1 MAIAMAYSLLMLII
15 SKTNKI
21 FTMKKIFFSIL
32 LSGFFLSAVSQESV
46 LPTPAQKGTMYI
58 KNATIHVG
66 NGSVINN
73 GVIQIKDG
81 KIEKVGSDISVPADA
96 KAIDAKGK
104 HVYPG
109 IILPISNLGLVEISA
124 VRASSDVREIGDMNP
139 NVRSIV
145 AYNTDSKVINTLR
158 SQGVL
163 MANIVPQ
170 GTFLAGSSSVV
181 QLDAW
186 NYQDAAV
193 KTDAGMHLYMPS
205 LMPRPDFG
213 RFGGGG
219 GRFGPQQG
227 STTDPVKE
235 GLNKIEELKSFFSQA
250 KAYFAEGAHK
260 ETNLKFEAV
269 KGLFD
274 KTQKF
279 YVHGNTVRQM
289 LVALDFVKQFNF
301 DVVIVGGSDSWQI
314 ADLLKQH
321 NVSVVLSQMHS
332 LPTAE
337 DDDVDQPYKSAAA
350 LQKAGVTFSIS
361 DDDPQTR
368 GKNILFNAGTAA
380 TYGLTKEEAL
390 QAITLNAAKIMG
402 VADKAG
408 SIEAGKDANI
418 VISEGDLL
426 DMRTSKVTAA
436 LIQGREIDLTDK
448 HKLLNDRFNKKYNL
462 KPTTP
467 AKAF

>member
-1 MAIAMAYSLLMLII
+1 M
-15 SKTNKI
+15 NKL
-21 FTMKKIFFSIL
+21 FFSIVL
-32 LSGFFLSAVSQESV
+32 AAFSFASIAQETV
-46 LPTPAQKGTMYI
+46 LPAPPQKGMMYI

-66 NGSVINN
+66 NGTVINN

-81 KIEKVGSDISVPADA
+81 KIDKVGSDIVIPQGSAEV
-96 KAIDAKGK
+96 IDAKGK

-109 IILPISNLGLVEISA
+109 VILPVSNLGLIETSSI
-124 VRASSDVREIGDMNP
+124 RASNDARELGDMNP

-158 SQGVL
+158 SQGIL

-170 GTFLAGSSSVV
+170 GSFLAGSSSVV

-205 LMPRPDFG
+205 LMARPGRG
-213 RFGGGG
+213 RFGGGGG
-219 GRFGPQQG
+219 GRFGPNNR
-227 STTDPVKE
+227 SDADPVKE
-235 GLNKIEELKSFFSQA
+235 GLDKIDELKMFFRQA
-250 KAYFAEGAHK
+250 KAYFAENSHK

-274 KTQKF
+274 KSQKF
-279 YVHGNTVRQM
+279 YVHANIVRQM
-289 LVALDFVKQFNF
+289 LIALDFVKEFNF

-321 NVSVVLSQMHS
+321 NVSVVLQQMHS
-332 LPTAE
+332 LPTGE
-337 DDDVDQPYKSAAA
+337 DDDIDQPFKTAAA
-350 LQKAGVTFSIS
+350 LQKAGVLYSIS

-402 VADKAG
+402 VADKTG

-426 DMRTSKVTAA
+426 DMRTSNVSMA

-448 HKLLNDRFNKKYNL
+448 HKLLNDRFNKKYDI
-462 KPTTP
+462 KQPATP
-467 AKAF
+467 AKPF